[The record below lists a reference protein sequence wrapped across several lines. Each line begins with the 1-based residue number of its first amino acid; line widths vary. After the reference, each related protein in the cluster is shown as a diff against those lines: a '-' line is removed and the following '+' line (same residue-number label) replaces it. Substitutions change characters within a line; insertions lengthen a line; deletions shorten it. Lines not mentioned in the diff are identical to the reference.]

1 MSPNPMLTDPLK
13 HTPAVELDRDNRVM
27 QRAQEM
33 TVTAPV
39 SMVDPAL
46 QLFQRMVRDDS
57 IPLDRIERILAMI
70 DEREA
75 VANRRAF
82 NDALSRAQQEMKTI
96 ARDAANKETRS
107 TYATLA
113 AIDQAIRP
121 IYSKH
126 GLFPSFNT
134 ERSENGELWVKV
146 TCELAHRGGHSRRYE
161 IDMPADGK
169 GPKGGD
175 VMTRTH
181 ATGAAVS
188 YGRRYLLQMIF
199 NLSTADDDGNSAGLE
214 PIDAAQLEELQHLI
228 VDAGCD
234 IALFCQV
241 FGIEEVKAL
250 PARYFAEAKVKIA
263 TFKRRTEEAK
273 AS

>member
-1 MSPNPMLTDPLK
+1 MIMPNLTPMQEAQPL
-13 HTPAVELDRDNRVM
+13 VEI
-27 QRAQEM
+27 
-33 TVTAPV
+33 TAPM

-75 VANRRAF
+75 VKHRREF
-82 NDALSRAQQEMKTI
+82 SDALARAQQEMTTI
-96 ARDAANKETRS
+96 SRDSANKETRS
-107 TYATLA
+107 RYASLA

-126 GLFPSFNT
+126 GLTPSFNT

-146 TCELAHRGGHSRRYE
+146 VCELSHRGGHSRRYE
-161 IDMPADGK
+161 LDMPADGK

-199 NLSTADDDGNSAGLE
+199 NLSTADDDGNAASLE
-214 PIDAAQLEELQHLI
+214 PIDAKQLEELQLAI
-228 VDAGCD
+228 VDAGAD
-234 IALFCQV
+234 IAKFCKV
-241 FGIEEVKAL
+241 YGIDRVEDL
-250 PARYFAEAKVKIA
+250 PAKDFADAKVKLA
-263 TFKRRTEEAK
+263 AYKRRVEKEAK
-273 AS
+273 A

>member
-27 QRAQEM
+27 Q
-33 TVTAPV
+33 VTAPV

-46 QLFQRMVRDDS
+46 QLFQRMVRDDT

-75 VANRRAF
+75 VMNRRAF
-82 NDALSRAQQEMKTI
+82 NDALSKAQQEMKTI
-96 ARDAANKETRS
+96 ARDASNSQTSSR
-107 TYATLA
+107 YATLA

-126 GLFPSFNT
+126 GLSPTFNT
-134 ERSENGELWVKV
+134 KPSPNGELWVLV
-146 TCELAHRGGHSRRYE
+146 TCELSHRGGHSRSYE
-161 IDMPADGK
+161 IDMAADGK
-169 GPKGGD
+169 GAKGGD

-181 ATGAAVS
+181 AIGAAVS

-214 PIDAAQLEELQHLI
+214 PIDAKQLEQLQLAI
-228 VDAGCD
+228 VDAGAD
-234 IALFCQV
+234 IAKFCKV
-241 FGIEEVKAL
+241 YGIEEVKQL
-250 PARYFAEAKVKIA
+250 PAKYFAEAKVKLA
-263 TFKRRTEEAK
+263 AYKRRTEQEAT